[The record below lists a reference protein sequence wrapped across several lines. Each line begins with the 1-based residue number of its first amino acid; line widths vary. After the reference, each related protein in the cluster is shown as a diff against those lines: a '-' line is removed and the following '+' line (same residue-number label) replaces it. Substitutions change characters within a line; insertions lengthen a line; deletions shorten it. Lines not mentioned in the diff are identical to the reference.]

1 MGMPRGVL
9 HSIVAVSLC
18 IALSLMAATVDWLT
32 GSFTSGE
39 FLLLVAIYAVAVL
52 VPVKLA
58 RRSDAARYLF
68 LVFVGATY
76 LNWMRGI
83 APFPPFTSV
92 ALILQIPLVVVLI
105 NWLFMTPDVVGWFDQ
120 SRRPDAQKSAADGG
134 EPDL

>member
-9 HSIVAVSLC
+9 YSIVAVSLC

-39 FLLLVAIYAVAVL
+39 FLLLVAIYTVAVL

-68 LVFVGATY
+68 LVFVAATY

-105 NWLFMTPDVVGWFDQ
+105 NWLFMTPDVVGWFDR